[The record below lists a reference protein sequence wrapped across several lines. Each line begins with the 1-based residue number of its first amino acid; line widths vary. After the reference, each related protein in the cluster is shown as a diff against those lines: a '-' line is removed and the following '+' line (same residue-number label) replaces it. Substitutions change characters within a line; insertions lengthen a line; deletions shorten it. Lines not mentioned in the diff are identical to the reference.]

1 MKRFLS
7 IAVVFLVLVFVG
19 AAWAAADKP
28 AKPVFQQCPKTKMTE
43 SCLDCHVKGTFRIK
57 ETRPDAHLSYPRPNM
72 KIMGW
77 DSVQYGYFLLSNID
91 DDAIKEFFDYLAEHK
106 ITKAV
111 IEIQSPGGSL
121 FAAQRIIS
129 LIEQWRASGGIIE
142 TRVTGFAAS
151 AGFLIFAAGDL
162 GKRFVCSE
170 AALMWHELMTFKM
183 FSIETP
189 SDQEEQSRVLRQ
201 LQDVRNEWLATRGNL
216 TKEEIDAK
224 IKKKEFWMSGEQAMK
239 FGFADG
245 FMGKK

>member
-1 MKRFLS
+1 VKKAFP
-7 IAVVFLVLVFVG
+7 IATVFLAIVF
-19 AAWAAADKP
+19 ATTALAEP
-28 AKPVFQQCPKTKMTE
+28 SKPVYQQCPKTKMTE

-77 DSVQYGYFLLSNID
+77 DKTPYGYFLLGTID
-91 DDAIKEFFDYLAEHK
+91 DEAIKEFFDYLPEHK
-106 ITKAV
+106 VTKAV

-129 LIEQWRASGGIIE
+129 LIEQWRASGGTIE

-151 AGFLIFAAGDL
+151 AGFLVFAAGDK

-189 SDQEEQSRVLRQ
+189 SDQEEQSRVLRH

-216 TKEEIDAK
+216 TKKEIDEK
-224 IKKKEFWMSGEQAMK
+224 IRKKEFWMSGKDAVAL
-239 FGFADG
+239 GFADG
-245 FMGKK
+245 FMGVK